1 MEGMRE
7 RCRER
12 LTLELIVIALRN
24 PVKGVRLGDDCWM
37 KVDRQHYSSPRA
49 SSAVSLLDAFI
60 PALLGSEFR
69 PAKEPVTRAPAK
81 VDPHIAADAPARLL
95 QSLQECREASLSFHI
110 VCSEVHENA

>member
-69 PAKEPVTRAPAK
+69 PAREPPRNIARHLTVVTRAPAK
-81 VDPHIAADAPARLL
+81 VDPHIAADAPA
-95 QSLQECREASLSFHI
+95 
-110 VCSEVHENA
+110 